1 MKNGKFTIK
10 NKKVRYGSL
19 SITLTAVIIAAVVI
33 FNVIFTSLAR
43 KRLWYIDMTPDQ
55 IYTLSE
61 TGKNYFESTIK
72 SANEDR
78 TEKGEEDVKIEI
90 IFCDEPDAL
99 NSNETQKLVYHMAQE
114 LENQFPDTIEVKWV
128 DIIKNPSAVQKY
140 GKPKTTSVIVTS
152 GTEYRT
158 LSLRNFFVFDEDSED
173 TPWGHKM
180 ERTYAVAIAAVT
192 RAESP
197 IACLTTNH
205 GEAFYD
211 TEMANL
217 LVDAGYEVVLL
228 DLATGEIPEDCRLI
242 VTYNPQSDFLV
253 ADGVSTIS
261 EVDKLDKFL
270 DGAHSFMIFTDADT
284 PELPNLEEYL
294 EEWGITYSRAVD
306 EISTDGNAV
315 KYPYM
320 IKDTTRSLST
330 DGFTFIGEYETKGFG
345 GSVTNSMRN
354 NGTPKKVI
362 FKNATA
368 IEPSKYYEL
377 SHYHNEEESG
387 DTTNDFYFYQYYQ
400 NGVSR
405 SMYNVFTTS
414 AQAQALA
421 NGKTVAEADEL
432 NKFSLMTITKEI
444 RTIQDDNYFTQ
455 SNDSYVIACS
465 STEFVSQALLQSAV
479 YGNSD
484 LMLSTLRTVGSET
497 VPVGL
502 SLTPFADSTISSI
515 TTAQATQYTVALT
528 VIPAVIMFG
537 LGVFVIVRRK
547 YS

>member
-1 MKNGKFTIK
+1 MKNVRFAIK

-19 SITLTAVIIAAVVI
+19 SVAFTAVIVAVVVI
-33 FNVIFTSLAR
+33 FNVIFTSLAQ
-43 KRLWYIDMTPDQ
+43 KNLWYIDMTPDQ
-55 IYTLSE
+55 IYTLSDS
-61 TGKNYFESTIK
+61 GKDYFDDVIK
-72 SANEDR
+72 SANEER
-78 TEKGEEDVKIEI
+78 EQNGEEDVKIEI
-90 IFCDEPDAL
+90 IFCDEPDSL

-114 LENQFPDTIEVKWV
+114 LSNAFPDTIDVQWV

-140 GKPKTTSVIVTS
+140 GKPKTTSVIVSS
-152 GTEYRT
+152 GTEYRL
-158 LSLRNFFVFDEDSED
+158 LSLRNFYVFDEDSDD
-173 TPWGHKM
+173 TPWAHKM
-180 ERTYAVAIAAVT
+180 ERTYAVAISAVT

-205 GEAFYD
+205 GEGFYD
-211 TEMANL
+211 TAMTDL
-217 LVDAGYEVVLL
+217 LVDAGFKVGLI
-228 DLATGEIPEDCRLI
+228 DLASDEIPEDCRLI

-270 DGAHSFMIFTDADT
+270 DGAHSFMIFTDSDT

-294 EEWGITYSRAVD
+294 EEWGITYSRTVD
-306 EISTDGNAV
+306 EISTDGDAT

-320 IKDTTRSLST
+320 VKDTSQALST

-345 GSVTNSMRN
+345 GSVTNSMRD
-354 NGTPKKVI
+354 GGVPKKVI

-368 IEPSKYYEL
+368 IEASKYYEL
-377 SHYHNEEESG
+377 AHYHDEDSESTE
-387 DTTNDFYFYQYYQ
+387 DDYYYYSYYQ

-405 SMYNVFTTS
+405 SMYNIFTTS
-414 AQAQALA
+414 SQASALA

-444 RTIQDDNYFTQ
+444 RTIQDDNYFSQ
-455 SNDSYVIACS
+455 SNDSYVIACA

-484 LMLSTLRTVGSET
+484 LMLSTLRTVGSEK

>member
-1 MKNGKFTIK
+1 MKNGKFAIK

-19 SITLTAVIIAAVVI
+19 SVTLTAVIVAAVVI
-33 FNVIFTSLAR
+33 FNVIFTSLAQ
-43 KRLWYIDMTPDQ
+43 KNLWYIDMTPDQ
-55 IYTLSE
+55 IYTLSDA
-61 TGKNYFESTIK
+61 GKEYFSDVID
-72 SANEDR
+72 SANKDR
-78 TEKGEEDVKIEI
+78 TESGEEDVKIEI
-90 IFCDEPDAL
+90 IFCDEPDSL
-99 NSNETQKLVYHMAQE
+99 NGNETQKLVYHMAQE
-114 LENQFPDTIEVKWV
+114 LANAFPDSIDVKWV

-158 LSLRNFFVFDEDSED
+158 LSLRNFYVFDEDSDD
-173 TPWGHKM
+173 TPWAHKM
-180 ERTYAVAIAAVT
+180 ERTYAVAISAVT

-197 IACLTTNH
+197 IACITTNH

-211 TEMANL
+211 TELVNL
-217 LVDAGYEVVLL
+217 LVDAGYEISLL
-228 DLATGEIPEDCRLI
+228 DLATEEIPEDCRLI

-270 DGAHSFMIFTDADT
+270 DGAHSFMIFTDSGT

-294 EEWGITYSRAVD
+294 EEWGVTYARAVD
-306 EISTDGNAV
+306 EVSTDGDAV

-320 IKDTTRSLST
+320 VKDASQALST

-345 GSVTNSMRN
+345 GSVTNSMRDG
-354 NGTPKKVI
+354 GTPKKVI
-362 FKNATA
+362 FKDATA

-377 SHYHNEEESG
+377 AHYHDEDSDSTEDDYYYYS
-387 DTTNDFYFYQYYQ
+387 YYQ

-414 AQAQALA
+414 AQAEALA
-421 NGKTVAEADEL
+421 NGKTVSEADEL

-465 STEFVSQALLQSAV
+465 STEFVSQAMLQSAV

-484 LMLSTLRTVGSET
+484 LMLSTLRTVGSEK

-528 VIPAVIMFG
+528 VVPAVIMFG